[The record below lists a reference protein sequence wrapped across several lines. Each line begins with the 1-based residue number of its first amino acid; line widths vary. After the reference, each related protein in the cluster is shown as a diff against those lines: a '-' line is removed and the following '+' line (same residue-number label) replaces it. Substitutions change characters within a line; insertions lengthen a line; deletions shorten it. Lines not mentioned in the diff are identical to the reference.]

1 MSPERL
7 NKALAAAG
15 VASRRDCDEMIAAG
29 RISVNGHIVHELGS
43 RVDLDTDTVLVDG
56 QPLQRVDERVYIML
70 HKPVGVVS
78 TADDPQGRPT
88 VVDMVPDAVRLFPVG
103 RLDANSSGLLL
114 LTNDGELAHNLTH
127 PSFEVEKEY
136 RVLLNEAPDSET
148 LREWRHGVMLEGERT
163 APAWVDVQ
171 EQTDDGVWVRVV
183 LREGRKRQIRE
194 VAKLL
199 GYNVLQLIRVR
210 EGSLL
215 LGDLAEGAWRKLTPD
230 EVRDLRT
237 HTPTPPEPRS
247 RGERMA
253 ARSDLRG
260 LGAMGA
266 AAGAAASQREHSDQQ
281 NDRPPRRDSR
291 EGGSYSDRPPRRDSR
306 EGGNGGRYSDRPP
319 RRDSQD
325 SRESR
330 DSRDNQGSGARPA
343 RPAGGSSGTGKFSR
357 RPSNKPPKGARSPTN
372 RAGARGATSRRP
384 SNGPTNRPSNRPPN
398 RRPRDE

>member
-15 VASRRDCDEMIAAG
+15 LASRRDCDEMIAAG

-136 RVLLNEAPDSET
+136 RVLLNEAPDSEA
-148 LREWRHGVMLEGERT
+148 LREWRHGVLLEGERT

-199 GYNVLQLIRVR
+199 GYSVLQLSRVR
-210 EGSLL
+210 EGPLL
-215 LGDLAEGAWRKLTPD
+215 LGDLAEGAWRELTPD
-230 EVRDLRT
+230 EAHDLRT
-237 HTPTPPEPRS
+237 HTPPPPEQRS

-260 LGAMGA
+260 LGAMGT
-266 AAGAAASQREHSDQQ
+266 AAGAAGIAAASQRERSAQQ
-281 NDRPPRRDSR
+281 DDRPPRRDSR
-291 EGGSYSDRPPRRDSR
+291 DGQR
-306 EGGNGGRYSDRPP
+306 
-319 RRDSQD
+319 
-325 SRESR
+325 
-330 DSRDNQGSGARPA
+330 
-343 RPAGGSSGTGKFSR
+343 
-357 RPSNKPPKGARSPTN
+357 
-372 RAGARGATSRRP
+372 
-384 SNGPTNRPSNRPPN
+384 
-398 RRPRDE
+398 